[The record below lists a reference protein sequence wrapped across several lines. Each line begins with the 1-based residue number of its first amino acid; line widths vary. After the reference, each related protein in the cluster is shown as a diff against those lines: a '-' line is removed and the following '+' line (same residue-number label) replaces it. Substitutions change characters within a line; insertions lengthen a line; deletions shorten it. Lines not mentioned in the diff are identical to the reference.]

1 MKTNNIIIVPETH
14 WDREW
19 YLPFQEFRLKLVLMM
34 DKLLQI
40 LRTNPNYR
48 NFTLDGQVIP
58 VEDYLEVRPHA
69 EEDIR
74 RFVKEGRLS
83 VGPMYILPDEF
94 LISGE
99 SLIRNFIFGISIAE
113 GLGRVMKA
121 AYIPDPFGHIAQL
134 PQIVSGF
141 DIASIIFERGFGDE
155 FEENELNMEFV
166 WKAPGNSASLIG
178 IHLLRG
184 YGSLAQL
191 NVTKENG
198 KYIKA
203 LQKIERVISDLE
215 HYTATPIVLL
225 NNGSDHFEAYSE
237 VPEIVRQW
245 NEMNPNIVME
255 QNDFEYYISKLL
267 ELQPKLKDYQ
277 GELRGAKH
285 SHLLSGV
292 LSARMWIKQRNSA
305 IEYFYEKYAEPLS
318 GITWAIDKFQNFKY
332 PNSYLR
338 LGLKWLI
345 KNHPHD
351 SICGCSIDEVH
362 KEMITRFDWSEQIAR
377 QIYKLSWL
385 YLLNLI
391 KINQDN
397 ENVIPFL
404 IYNPLPWRRRDI
416 VKFNYLLLI
425 KRKRDKSL
433 EAFRILDDN
442 NNHIE
447 YEILSTEENPRF
459 TIEDQKSYQISFIAD
474 VPAFGFKQ
482 YQILLGQNPL
492 KQEIKDKIL
501 DKIIENEFF
510 RVEAKKDGR
519 INIFDKQT
527 QKIYEDIC
535 FFEDVGDWGDEYDF
549 SGPYRKQVDKKFET
563 TNSSIVEINKVTKSS
578 IKNTLIIKMKMML
591 PSSLSEDRL
600 KRTEN
605 LIDNYIDLSIS
616 LYENIRRI
624 DFSIQITNNSKDH
637 RIRVL
642 FPSKIITKQV
652 FADGH
657 FYVVPRNVELPEGK
671 RWMQK
676 PSPTNHQKDFVTVYD
691 ESVCFAVANRGLP
704 EYEAIKNVDGTIT
717 LAITLLR
724 CVGSLSRQKMDAR
737 RNNAGPALQT
747 PDAQCLGKHKFE
759 LSLFIENNKKNW
771 IDAEI
776 PAKAKEFNCSLFPI
790 VPPTLKSQLGVID
803 RFINPLRKIDPY
815 SQRTEIS
822 ITPYLPQTLSFL
834 EIDNKN
840 IMLSV
845 LKKAEV
851 GEFLIIRLYNI
862 TSKKQQT
869 QLKFTPFITIKNAEI
884 VNLMEETPRNPIK
897 ATIESINKN
906 NIKLSI
912 GPNVIVT
919 IKIEI

>member
-1 MKTNNIIIVPETH
+1 
-14 WDREW
+14 
-19 YLPFQEFRLKLVLMM
+19 MM
-34 DKLLQI
+34 DKLLHI
-40 LRTNPNYR
+40 LRTNPDYR

-58 VEDYLEVRPHA
+58 IEDYLEVRPHA
-69 EEDIR
+69 EDDIQ

-99 SLIRNFIFGISIAE
+99 SLIRNFIFGISIAKV
-113 GLGRVMKA
+113 LGRVMKS

-141 DIASIIFERGFGDE
+141 DISSIIFERGFGDE
-155 FEENELNMEFV
+155 FEEKELSMEFI
-166 WKAPGNSASLIG
+166 WKAPGNAASVIG
-178 IHLLRG
+178 IHLIRG

-203 LQKIERVISDLE
+203 LKKIERVVSDLE

-225 NNGSDHFEAYSE
+225 NNGSDHFEAFSE
-237 VPEIVRQW
+237 VPQIVRQW
-245 NEMNPNIVME
+245 NETHPNVVME
-255 QNDFEYYISKLL
+255 QNDFEYYILKLL
-267 ELQPKLKDYQ
+267 ELHPKLKDYQ

-292 LSARMWIKQRNSA
+292 LSARMWIKQRNTE
-305 IEYFYEKYAEPLS
+305 IEHLYEKYAEPLS
-318 GITWAIDKFQNFKY
+318 SMAWALDKFKKFEY
-332 PNSYLR
+332 PSSYLH
-338 LGLKWLI
+338 LGLNWLI

-362 KEMITRFDWSEQIAR
+362 KEMSTRFDWSEQIGY
-377 QIYKLSWL
+377 QICTLSWL
-385 YLLNLI
+385 YLLRLI
-391 KINQDN
+391 KLNQDYKN
-397 ENVIPFL
+397 MIPFY
-404 IYNPLPWRRRDI
+404 IYNPLPWRRTDI
-416 VKFNYLLLI
+416 IRINYLFLSKI
-425 KRKRDKSL
+425 KQDKSL
-433 EAFRILDDN
+433 QAFRILDDN
-442 NNHIE
+442 NNDIE
-447 YEILSTEENPRF
+447 YELLNTEENPRF
-459 TIEDQKSYQISFIAD
+459 TIEDQKNYQISFIAD
-474 VPAFGFKQ
+474 VPAFGFQQ

-492 KQEIKDKIL
+492 KQEIKDGIL
-501 DKIIENEFF
+501 DKFIENEFF

-519 INIFDKQT
+519 INILDKESL
-527 QKIYEDIC
+527 KMYEDIC

-563 TNSSIVEINKVTKSS
+563 INSSIVEINKIRKSS
-578 IKNTLIIKMKMML
+578 IITTLIVKMKMML
-591 PSSLSEDRL
+591 PSALSEDRL
-600 KRTEN
+600 KRTDE

-616 LYENIRRI
+616 LYKNIRRI
-624 DFSIQITNNSKDH
+624 DFLIEMTNNSKDH

-642 FPSKIITKQV
+642 FPSKITTKQV

-657 FYVVPRNVELPEGK
+657 FYVVPRNVKLPEGK

-704 EYEAIKNVDGTIT
+704 EYEAIKNDDGTIT

-724 CVGSLSRQKMDAR
+724 CVGWLSRQKMDAR

-759 LSLFIENNKKNW
+759 LSLFIENNKENW

-776 PAKAKEFNCSLFPI
+776 PAKAKEFNCPLFPI
-790 VPPTLKSQLGVID
+790 VPSALNSRLSVIN
-803 RFINPLRKIDPY
+803 RFIMTPLGTRDTF
-815 SQRTEIS
+815 SQREEAS
-822 ITPYLPQTLSFL
+822 NTPYLPQTLSFL
-834 EIDNKN
+834 EIDNKS

-851 GEFLIIRLYNI
+851 GDFLIIRLYNI
-862 TSKKQQT
+862 TSKKQQA
-869 QLKFTPFITIKNAEI
+869 QLKFIKLITIKNVQI
-884 VNLMEETPRNPIK
+884 VNLMEETPQNPIK
-897 ATIESINKN
+897 AAIESIDKDS
-906 NIKLSI
+906 IKLSI
-912 GPNVIVT
+912 DSNVIVT
-919 IKIEI
+919 LKVEI